1 MYKFKTIYPRF
12 ENKKFS
18 KFWLELWLIRKKLVF
33 WLIFVPIVAIIIC
46 YYNTK
51 KSLGLHNPK
60 KIPFWF
66 KYISKED
73 EMLS

>member
-1 MYKFKTIYPRF
+1 MYKIKTIYPRF

-33 WLIFVPIVAIIIC
+33 WLIFVPIVAIITC

-51 KSLGLHNPK
+51 KSLGLHNPN
-60 KIPFWF
+60 KIPFWL
-66 KYISKED
+66 KNITKED
-73 EMLS
+73 EIWS

>member
-18 KFWLELWLIRKKLVF
+18 KFWLDLWLIRKKFAF
-33 WLIFVPIVAIIIC
+33 WLIFIPIALTITI

-60 KIPFWF
+60 KIPFIL
-66 KYISKED
+66 KNIIEEDKE
-73 EMLS
+73 SS